1 MDFVY
6 ICRTGPNEELRY
18 SIRSVMNSFPDAK
31 IWVSG
36 GKPDWY
42 IGNYISIDQN
52 GSKYANAI
60 ANINAICDSK
70 EISDDFV
77 LMNDDFFI
85 LKKID
90 SIKTFH
96 SGLLIDKI
104 TRFKEVARSSAYIN
118 KLVLTQKFLNKYG
131 IENPLD
137 YELHIPMVMNKYKLK
152 DIIREDEFALWR
164 SLYGNMYNVKGE
176 YTLDVKIYHEE
187 SSRPVSYNITEDSIY
202 VSTDDRSFSGLFS
215 STLKKSFPNK
225 SIYEA

>member
-118 KLVLTQKFLNKYG
+118 KLVLRKW
-131 IENPLD
+131 
-137 YELHIPMVMNKYKLK
+137 V
-152 DIIREDEFALWR
+152 
-164 SLYGNMYNVKGE
+164 
-176 YTLDVKIYHEE
+176 
-187 SSRPVSYNITEDSIY
+187 
-202 VSTDDRSFSGLFS
+202 
-215 STLKKSFPNK
+215 
-225 SIYEA
+225 